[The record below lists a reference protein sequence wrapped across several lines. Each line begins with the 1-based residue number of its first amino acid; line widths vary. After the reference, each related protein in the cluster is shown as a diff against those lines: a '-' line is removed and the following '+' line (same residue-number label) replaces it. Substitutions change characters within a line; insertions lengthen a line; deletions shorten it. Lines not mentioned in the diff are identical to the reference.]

1 LLKAAVEELRAELKS
16 QPRPAFTAAQG
27 AFPGVANLTRSADQF
42 RLDAPAK
49 LSEET
54 IESTIVLD
62 SNGEAPVELAPAF
75 ETLHREFR
83 YQLTAIGAPG
93 PSLDIAEEVRNGRFK
108 IAGGRP
114 GAKVSWRLTGVGQ
127 NTNLWSGVIPE
138 RQGGLEPPALLVID
152 VGTANGCDPGAGAL
166 DGKRSNVHLLTDLK
180 LKSSVIN
187 AHR

>member
-93 PSLDIAEEVRNGRFK
+93 SSLYIAEVQNGRFK

-114 GAKVSWRLTGVGQ
+114 GAKASWKLTAVGQ
-127 NTNLWSGVIPE
+127 NS
-138 RQGGLEPPALLVID
+138 
-152 VGTANGCDPGAGAL
+152 PGSTQKPL
-166 DGKRSNVHLLTDLK
+166 RETSRFKDRMRIEN
-180 LKSSVIN
+180 
-187 AHR
+187 